1 MWASEFIRYL
11 SSLCSGNWTQTRC
24 CKPPWNPRITLVKL
38 LHILALACQH
48 SVNSE
53 RDKQI
58 TLLLKTVTVRH
69 AEKWGNIKKKS
80 KTLTRKSSQAA
91 KRSPPSSSPL
101 LILNHCSRGSGVSCP
116 CRRTVGDITQRPRK
130 PSLPC
135 VRHETTITIQMKA
148 QHEMSYRLDLQRWTN
163 IRQ

>member
-38 LHILALACQH
+38 LHILALARQH
-48 SVNSE
+48 SANSE
-53 RDKQI
+53 RDKQSENRNCAQCR
-58 TLLLKTVTVRH
+58 KMGKH
-69 AEKWGNIKKKS
+69 KKKS

-116 CRRTVGDITQRPRK
+116 CRHTIGDITQRPRK

-135 VRHETTITIQMKA
+135 VRHETTITFQMKA
-148 QHEMSYRLDLQRWTN
+148 QYEMSHRLDL
-163 IRQ
+163 